1 MIFVIALIKMRPCNK
16 VSLVKQYVQ
25 VYSTYSGGSGGSGR
39 LSRRKYT
46 VRILTLCA
54 SLSSIMAAVGNQ
66 TNKHF
71 SVAQKTAAVQMR
83 KANVPLKTIRNQ
95 LKLSKSTLQRILAHA
110 KHNPH
115 EPVKP
120 RKAGTGKAGK
130 VPQGCLRQMKQMLRK
145 NPCLTAKQLKERI
158 PGFANV
164 TVRWIQCL
172 CKDKLKM
179 PSRKMA
185 KKPLLNQRMMDQRLE
200 FAREYGGWGV
210 EEWKSVMFSDESHF
224 ELHLGPQPGRCRRP
238 LGSDRFAS
246 QFTQKTVKHPQKVMV
261 WGCFSWKSRG
271 GLEFLRQGEM
281 MNSQRYLRVLEDKLE
296 LFMRQHGTS
305 HFLQDGAPCHT
316 AKVVKSWFAER
327 PHIILIKWPGNS
339 PDLNPIENVWSWMK
353 HQLKSTN
360 CRTMEEWILEIKR
373 LWVLR
378 MEDSDYLKKL
388 VESMPRRLA
397 EVIERG
403 GACTKY

>member
-71 SVAQKTAAVQMR
+71 SAAQKTAAVQMR

-185 KKPLLNQRMMDQRLE
+185 KKPLLNQRMMDQGSGSMEAGELKSGNLSCSQMK
-200 FAREYGGWGV
+200 ATLSCIWGHSLAAA
-210 EEWKSVMFSDESHF
+210 EGLW
-224 ELHLGPQPGRCRRP
+224 GRTDSPASSPRRP
-238 LGSDRFAS
+238 SS
-246 QFTQKTVKHPQKVMV
+246 T
-261 WGCFSWKSRG
+261 
-271 GLEFLRQGEM
+271 LR
-281 MNSQRYLRVLEDKLE
+281 R
-296 LFMRQHGTS
+296 
-305 HFLQDGAPCHT
+305 
-316 AKVVKSWFAER
+316 
-327 PHIILIKWPGNS
+327 
-339 PDLNPIENVWSWMK
+339 
-353 HQLKSTN
+353 
-360 CRTMEEWILEIKR
+360 
-373 LWVLR
+373 
-378 MEDSDYLKKL
+378 
-388 VESMPRRLA
+388 
-397 EVIERG
+397 
-403 GACTKY
+403 

>member
-185 KKPLLNQRMMDQRLE
+185 KKPLLN
-200 FAREYGGWGV
+200 
-210 EEWKSVMFSDESHF
+210 
-224 ELHLGPQPGRCRRP
+224 
-238 LGSDRFAS
+238 
-246 QFTQKTVKHPQKVMV
+246 
-261 WGCFSWKSRG
+261 
-271 GLEFLRQGEM
+271 
-281 MNSQRYLRVLEDKLE
+281 
-296 LFMRQHGTS
+296 
-305 HFLQDGAPCHT
+305 
-316 AKVVKSWFAER
+316 
-327 PHIILIKWPGNS
+327 
-339 PDLNPIENVWSWMK
+339 
-353 HQLKSTN
+353 
-360 CRTMEEWILEIKR
+360 
-373 LWVLR
+373 
-378 MEDSDYLKKL
+378 
-388 VESMPRRLA
+388 
-397 EVIERG
+397 
-403 GACTKY
+403 

>member
-158 PGFANV
+158 PGFFCQICNV
-164 TVRWIQCL
+164 LVIFIYEGSIFTSPGVLYQLTCFGKWYFFY
-172 CKDKLKM
+172 
-179 PSRKMA
+179 
-185 KKPLLNQRMMDQRLE
+185 KKRGR
-200 FAREYGGWGV
+200 RE
-210 EEWKSVMFSDESHF
+210 
-224 ELHLGPQPGRCRRP
+224 
-238 LGSDRFAS
+238 A
-246 QFTQKTVKHPQKVMV
+246 
-261 WGCFSWKSRG
+261 
-271 GLEFLRQGEM
+271 
-281 MNSQRYLRVLEDKLE
+281 
-296 LFMRQHGTS
+296 
-305 HFLQDGAPCHT
+305 
-316 AKVVKSWFAER
+316 
-327 PHIILIKWPGNS
+327 GNS
-339 PDLNPIENVWSWMK
+339 DK
-353 HQLKSTN
+353 
-360 CRTMEEWILEIKR
+360 
-373 LWVLR
+373 
-378 MEDSDYLKKL
+378 YGKKW
-388 VESMPRRLA
+388 
-397 EVIERG
+397 
-403 GACTKY
+403 